1 MVIGGLG
8 LHGALAARPVEE
20 GLRLA
25 LVYATIQ
32 PQQMEVHHVQAVPL
46 SLRHAIRQHAQHQ
59 IQVS

>member
-25 LVYATIQ
+25 PVCATIQ
-32 PQQMEVHHVQAVPL
+32 PQQMEALHAQAVL
-46 SLRHAIRQHAQHQ
+46 QSLRLAAQ
-59 IQVS
+59 